1 MRIAPAAINSCG
13 LVRGGSLLAL
23 SAAESVR
30 GRETTRT
37 METVKFELARS
48 RANFYIKFCGRPL
61 QAVLWRPKSPGAGR
75 NGRK

>member
-1 MRIAPAAINSCG
+1 MRIAPATINSCG

-23 SAAESVR
+23 SAVESEQ

-48 RANFYIKFCGRPL
+48 RVKSRELFNDGKRGS
-61 QAVLWRPKSPGAGR
+61 VL
-75 NGRK
+75 